1 MSRIC
6 QSQKRTPAQTRTL
19 QEHYFRRDADK
30 LWEACWRT
38 GCDRLRP
45 GLSGGSQSQE
55 IWHRMRLKSSVPSL
69 RQALASFY
77 DYDQMTI
84 FLQARADQ
92 MELVESV

>member
-30 LWEACWRT
+30 LWEA
-38 GCDRLRP
+38 
-45 GLSGGSQSQE
+45 
-55 IWHRMRLKSSVPSL
+55 L